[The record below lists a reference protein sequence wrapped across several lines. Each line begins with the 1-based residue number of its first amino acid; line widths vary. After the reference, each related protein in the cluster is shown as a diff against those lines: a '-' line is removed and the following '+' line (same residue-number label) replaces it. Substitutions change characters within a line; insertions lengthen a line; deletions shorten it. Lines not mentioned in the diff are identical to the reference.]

1 MCRIKT
7 LSSLVELQRSG
18 FGQPSPRHGL
28 RLLYWFVNNCVE
40 VNQQGQMIS
49 LCSPSTGEFGFRI
62 FHNRDE
68 GGKGSL
74 LPDCSRQMYY
84 ELGNLSVFGVKSMP
98 EYVRE
103 RYTGFQD
110 KSNTDRLIVCLDS
123 ETFNDIYVTRH
134 KSRMNFDPRHTFC
147 ISLELVRSIKTMQR
161 EDFLRAAKRR
171 RSVRP
176 RSDTELQTEQDHR
189 ESQLLTPHTAPAP
202 SPPTHQPPSQ
212 ELHLHYTHHP
222 HTLTRNICCFILLFL
237 LTATALMCLW
247 LCEHKVN
254 LYTWRF

>member
-1 MCRIKT
+1 MSRIRT
-7 LSSLVELQRSG
+7 LSSLDELQHSG

-28 RLLYWFVNNCVE
+28 RLLYWFINSCVE
-40 VNQQGQMIS
+40 VNQQDEMIS

-74 LPDCSRQMYY
+74 LPDCSRWMYY

-110 KSNTDRLIVCLDS
+110 KSNADRIIVSL
-123 ETFNDIYVTRH
+123 ETGTFHGIYVTRH
-134 KSRMNFDPRHTFC
+134 ESRRSFDPRHTFC

-161 EDFLRAAKRR
+161 EDFLRATKRR
-171 RSVRP
+171 RSMQP
-176 RSDTELQTEQDHR
+176 CGDTTLHTERDPHR
-189 ESQLLTPHTAPAP
+189 APEPFPP
-202 SPPTHQPPSQ
+202 SHQPFNQ
-212 ELHLHYTHHP
+212 ELHLHRTHHP
-222 HTLTRNICCFILLFL
+222 HTHTRNICCFTLVFL
-237 LTATALMCLW
+237 LTATAL
-247 LCEHKVN
+247 LC
-254 LYTWRF
+254 F